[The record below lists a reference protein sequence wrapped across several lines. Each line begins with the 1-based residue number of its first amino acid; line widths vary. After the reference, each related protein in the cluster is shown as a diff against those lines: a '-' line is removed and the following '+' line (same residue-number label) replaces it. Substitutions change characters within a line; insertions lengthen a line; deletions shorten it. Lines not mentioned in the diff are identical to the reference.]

1 MFNRD
6 VDEEIGRLNPRLGV
20 AAERGRREQQLQMFL
35 AAALDPHERSVFA
48 LHYCDALHHYC
59 DEVPLHMMAGLLGLQ
74 SVADEDKLHVG
85 AGRMVAEPTIRL
97 GVRGEYS

>member
-20 AAERGRREQQLQMFL
+20 AAERGRREQQLQIFL

-48 LHYCDALHHYC
+48 LHALHHYC
-59 DEVPLHMMAGLLGLQ
+59 DEVPLHMMVGLLGLQ
-74 SVADEDKLHVG
+74 SVADADKLHVG
-85 AGRMVAEPTIRL
+85 AGRTVAEPTIRL
-97 GVRGEYS
+97 GVRGEYP

>member
-48 LHYCDALHHYC
+48 LHYCD
-59 DEVPLHMMAGLLGLQ
+59 EVPLHMMAGLLGLQ